1 MKISASLKEGLE
13 TVHKNFQTNPSIN
26 LRFMAKKPKLVSTG
40 TKGQAKNENFLTL
53 SPFFPAKTQNLASY

>member
-1 MKISASLKEGLE
+1 MEISASLKEGLE

-40 TKGQAKNENFLTL
+40 TKGQAKNENF
-53 SPFFPAKTQNLASY
+53 